1 MLFSFHLISSLPQSR
16 HQYRYLHF
24 LKSILQNIDRPRSRN
39 VILINR
45 LISWLLGS
53 SDSPKMCDVDGWR
66 PVLTLKSL
74 ACEHLLFSGAHSLK
88 EGDEGH
94 EAILILWLTKFLHE
108 APGFLLGELLTE
120 VGKETE
126 KLVSNHGVV
135 VIFVIKLQDFNEVVE
150 STLVLGV
157 LACLVHGEDISLGE
171 HLLSLLRLSSDLLNS
186 LEGGVQVA
194 STDEVTGIEGIN
206 LAISLEVI
214 DIKGEFNCINL
225 LLLESKFSHFE
236 LFVPL
241 CSLTTIEGEDRTEV
255 PMYSALI

>member
-24 LKSILQNIDRPRSRN
+24 LKPILQNIDRPRSRN

-45 LISWLLGS
+45 LISWLLDS
-53 SDSPKMCDVDGWR
+53 SDSPKMCDVHGWR
-66 PVLTLKSL
+66 PLLTLLSRI
-74 ACEHLLFSGAHSLK
+74 CENLLFSSAHLFQ

-94 EAILILWLTKFLHE
+94 EAIIILWFTKLLHQ
-108 APGFLLGELLTE
+108 ALGLLLGELLTE

-126 KLVSNHGVV
+126 ELVSDHGVV
-135 VIFVIKLQDFNEVVE
+135 IVFVIKLQDFNEVME
-150 STLVLGV
+150 ASLVLGV
-157 LACLVHGEDISLGE
+157 LACLVHGEDFSLGKG
-171 HLLSLLRLSSDLLNS
+171 LLSLLGLTSNFLNGS
-186 LEGGVQVA
+186 EGGVQVA
-194 STDEVTGIEGIN
+194 GTDEISGIEGIN
-206 LAISLEVI
+206 LSISLEVI
-214 DIKGEFNCINL
+214 DIEGKLNCVDFL
-225 LLLESKFSHFE
+225 FLKTKLSHFE